1 MLTQETDDQEMII
14 QAETQILENKVM
26 KLEVRRWKKSILET
40 LKQFIQLFCTRL
52 TVFIPP
58 PPSSARQSQHTQK
71 KYNSKP
77 QLLHPK
83 GTAILSACHG
93 SLASP
98 HRHESVASCLVKAE
112 MPDSWL
118 PISCR
123 VSEWFC
129 LAATLL
135 HTIHS
140 FIIACKEKISHRIST
155 K

>member
-1 MLTQETDDQEMII
+1 MEKKHFGNFETIYSVVLYKI
-14 QAETQILENKVM
+14 NSFHTTPTIFSK
-26 KLEVRRWKKSILET
+26 
-40 LKQFIQLFCTRL
+40 
-52 TVFIPP
+52 TVPT
-58 PPSSARQSQHTQK
+58 HTK

-83 GTAILSACHG
+83 GTAILSKCHG
-93 SLASP
+93 SLTSP
-98 HRHESVASCLVKAE
+98 HCHESVASCLVKAE

-123 VSEWFC
+123 VSAWFC

>member
-1 MLTQETDDQEMII
+1 ME
-14 QAETQILENKVM
+14 
-26 KLEVRRWKKSILET
+26 KSILET

-71 KYNSKP
+71 KKYNSKP

-83 GTAILSACHG
+83 GTATLSKCHG

-98 HRHESVASCLVKAE
+98 HRHESVASCPVKAE
-112 MPDSWL
+112 LPDSRL
-118 PISCR
+118 PVSCR
-123 VSEWFC
+123 VSAWFC

-135 HTIHS
+135 RSIHS
-140 FIIACKEKISHRIST
+140 FIIACKEKNIPQNFHQINISLRQEASLNS
-155 K
+155 